1 MNAIGDKKSKDY
13 AFSKGKEI
21 AKLWF
26 SSASHQE
33 KKDVMHR
40 SNLIYDTNYFM
51 FMRNFFFRSIQRI
64 LPIEALQFAG
74 KHKDSFMMG
83 WREEVI
89 ELLETTGENCN

>member
-1 MNAIGDKKSKDY
+1 MNFIGCKKSKEY

-26 SSASHQE
+26 SSASNQE
-33 KKDVMHR
+33 KKDVMYR
-40 SNLIYDTNYFM
+40 SSPIYDTNYFM
-51 FMRNFFFRSIQRI
+51 FMQNFFFISIQRI
-64 LPIEALQFAG
+64 FPKEVLKFAG

-89 ELLETTGENCN
+89 ELLETTGDNCN